1 MEKPKYDVFI
11 SYSRKDLELV
21 KEIKAEIDCLVGID
35 CWMDLDG
42 VESGEQ
48 FEDLI
53 INAICKCDTI
63 LFMMSAN
70 SMQSE
75 WALDE
80 LDFAKH
86 EKKRIVLIGID
97 NTEMSGKF
105 YFRYH
110 KYDIITWNNQPQRE
124 KLIRNLKSW
133 IGIEQKEKGE
143 AEKVQTAE
151 TSAPSIQTFTV
162 GNVSFN
168 MIRVDGGTFMM
179 GATREQEDEAL
190 YDEKPAHQVT
200 LSPYYIGDTVVTQA
214 LWEAVMGN
222 NPSKFSG
229 SNRPV
234 ETVSWDDCQEFILR
248 LNQKTGQKFRLPTEA
263 EWEYAARGGKKSMG
277 YKYSGSNNIDDVAW
291 YGDNSN
297 DQTHDVKTKQAN
309 ELGLYDM
316 SGNVQEWGQDW
327 KGDVQE
333 CGQDWIGDYPSSAQ
347 TNPSGPL
354 SGTYR
359 VYRGGDWGE
368 VAWGCRVSIRG
379 GSLPS
384 GADGILGLRLAL

>member
-1 MEKPKYDVFI
+1 MDTKYDVFI

-21 KEIKAEIDCLVGID
+21 KKIKSEIDRLVGID

-42 VESGEQ
+42 IESGEQ
-48 FEDLI
+48 FEDVI

-86 EKKRIVLIGID
+86 EKKRIVLVSID

-110 KYDIITWNNQPQRE
+110 KYDTITWNSQPQRE

-133 IGIEQKEKGE
+133 IGIGQKEKGKMEKAQAVE
-143 AEKVQTAE
+143 A
-151 TSAPSIQTFTV
+151 SAPAIQTFTI
-162 GNVSFN
+162 GNVSFK

-179 GATREQEDEAL
+179 GATSEQGSDAYDE
-190 YDEKPAHQVT
+190 EKPAHQVT
-200 LSPYYIGDTVVTQA
+200 LSPYYIGEAEVTQA
-214 LWEAVMGN
+214 LWETVMGS
-222 NPSKFSG
+222 NPSKFKG
-229 SNRPV
+229 RNRPV
-234 ETVSWDDCQEFILR
+234 ETVSWDDCQEFILKLR
-248 LNQKTGQKFRLPTEA
+248 QKTGRKFRLPTEA

-277 YKYSGSNNIDDVAW
+277 YKYSGSNNINEVVW
-291 YGDNSN
+291 YDDNSN
-297 DQTHDVKTKQAN
+297 HQTHDVKTKQAN

-316 SGNVQEWGQDW
+316 SGNVYEWVQDW
-327 KGDVQE
+327 KD
-333 CGQDWIGDYPSSAQ
+333 DYPSSAQ
-347 TNPSGPL
+347 TNPTGPSSG
-354 SGTYR
+354 SDR
-359 VYRGGDWGE
+359 MNRGGSWFDS
-368 VAWGCRVSIRG
+368 ARYCRVSYRCYY
-379 GSLPS
+379 SPS
-384 GADGILGLRLAL
+384 FSCIFLGLRLAL

>member
-1 MEKPKYDVFI
+1 MEKAKYDVFI

-21 KEIKAEIDCLVGID
+21 KDIKAEIDCLVGID

-42 VESGEQ
+42 IESGEQ
-48 FEDLI
+48 FEDVI

-86 EKKRIVLIGID
+86 EKKRIVLVGID
-97 NTEMSGKF
+97 KTEMSGKF

-110 KYDIITWNNQPQRE
+110 KYDTITWSNNPQRE

-133 IGIEQKEKGE
+133 IVIEQRGRDETEKAQAKE
-143 AEKVQTAE
+143 ATA
-151 TSAPSIQTFTV
+151 SAPAVQSFKV

-179 GATREQEDEAL
+179 GATSEQKDDAFL
-190 YDEKPAHQVT
+190 FEKPVHKVT
-200 LSPYYIGDTVVTQA
+200 LSPYYIGETVVTQA
-214 LWEAVMGN
+214 LWEAVLGS
-222 NPSKFSG
+222 NPSKFKG

-234 ETVSWDDCQEFILR
+234 ENVNWDDCQEFIIR
-248 LNQKTGQKFRLPTEA
+248 LNQKTGRKFRMPTEA
-263 EWEYAARGGKKSMG
+263 EWEYAARGGNKSKG
-277 YKYSGSNNIDDVAW
+277 YKYSGSNTVDDVAW
-291 YGDNSN
+291 YGVNSN
-297 DQTHDVKTKQAN
+297 KQTHDVKTKQAN

-316 SGNVQEWGQDW
+316 SGNVCEWCQDW
-327 KGDVQE
+327 N
-333 CGQDWIGDYPSSAQ
+333 GDYPSSAQ
-347 TNPSGPL
+347 TNPTGPASGFR
-354 SGTYR
+354 R
-359 VYRGGDWGE
+359 V
-368 VAWGCRVSIRG
+368 IRG
-379 GSLPS
+379 GCWLGMAGGSRVSLREDYS
-384 GADGILGLRLAL
+384 LVKRSSIVGLRLTL

>member
-1 MEKPKYDVFI
+1 MDTKYDVFI
-11 SYSRKDLELV
+11 SYCRKDLELV
-21 KEIKAEIDCLVGID
+21 KEIKAEIDRQVGID

-42 VESGEQ
+42 IESGEQ
-48 FEDLI
+48 FEDVI
-53 INAICKCDTI
+53 INAICKCDII

-86 EKKRIVLIGID
+86 EKKRIVLVSID

-179 GATREQEDEAL
+179 GATCEQGDDVFDSES
-190 YDEKPAHQVT
+190 PVHQVT
-200 LSPYYIGDTVVTQA
+200 LSPYYIGETEVTQA
-214 LWEAVMGN
+214 LWEAVMGS
-222 NPSKFSG
+222 NPSKFKG

-234 ETVSWDDCQEFILR
+234 EQVSWDDCQEFILK
-248 LNQKTGQKFRLPTEA
+248 LKQKTGRKFRLPTEA
-263 EWEYAARGGKKSMG
+263 EWEYAARGGKKSKG
-277 YKYSGSNNIDDVAW
+277 YKYSGSENIDDVAW
-291 YGDNSN
+291 YKDNSN
-297 DQTHDVKTKQAN
+297 DQTHDVKTKKAN

-316 SGNVQEWGQDW
+316 IGNVPEWVQDW
-327 KGDVQE
+327 Y
-333 CGQDWIGDYPSSAQ
+333 GDYPSSAQ
-347 TNPSGPL
+347 TNPTGPSSGFA
-354 SGTYR
+354 R
-359 VYRGGDWGE
+359 VCRGGLFLFL
-368 VAWGCRVSIRG
+368 ASGCRVSWRIMY
-379 GSLPS
+379 PS
-384 GADGILGLRLAL
+384 YARPLFNGLRLAL

>member
-1 MEKPKYDVFI
+1 MEKTKYDVFI

-21 KEIKAEIDCLVGID
+21 KGIKKNIDRLVGID

-42 VESGEQ
+42 IESGEQ
-48 FEDLI
+48 FEDVI

-86 EKKRIVLIGID
+86 EKKRIVLVSID
-97 NTEMSGKF
+97 NAEMSGKF

-110 KYDIITWNNQPQRE
+110 KYDTITWTNLPQRE

-133 IGIEQKEKGE
+133 IGTEQREENG
-143 AEKVQTAE
+143 AEKIQAAE
-151 TSAPSIQTFTV
+151 ASAPTIQTITV

-179 GATREQEDEAL
+179 GATNEQEDDAWI
-190 YDEKPAHQVT
+190 YEKPAHQVT
-200 LSPYYIGDTVVTQA
+200 LSPYYIGETEVTQA

-222 NPSKFSG
+222 NPSKFKS
-229 SNRPV
+229 SNSPV
-234 ETVSWDDCQEFILR
+234 DQVSWDDCQRFLQM
-248 LNQKTGQKFRLPTEA
+248 LNHKTGCQFRLPTEA
-263 EWEYAARGGKKSMG
+263 EWEFAARGGNNSKG
-277 YKYSGSNNIDDVAW
+277 YKYSGSNKLKDVAW
-291 YGDNSN
+291 FSGNSSKMS
-297 DQTHDVKTKQAN
+297 HDVKTKQAN

-316 SGNVQEWGQDW
+316 SGNVCEWCQDW
-327 KGDVQE
+327 Y
-333 CGQDWIGDYPSSAQ
+333 GDYNSDSQ
-347 TNPSGPL
+347 TNPTGSSSG
-354 SGTYR
+354 SRR
-359 VYRGGDWGE
+359 VYRGGCCFRSADY
-368 VAWGCRVSIRG
+368 CRVSYRNCCEPNIR
-379 GSLPS
+379 SY
-384 GADGILGLRLAL
+384 DFGLRLAL

>member
-21 KEIKAEIDCLVGID
+21 KEIKAEIDRLVGIN

-42 VESGEQ
+42 IESGEQ
-48 FEDLI
+48 FEDVI

-80 LDFAKH
+80 LDFSKH
-86 EKKRIVLIGID
+86 EKKRIVLVSID
-97 NTEMSGKF
+97 NAEMSGKF

-110 KYDIITWNNQPQRE
+110 KYDTITWNNNPQRE

-133 IGIEQKEKGE
+133 IEIEQKEKGE
-143 AEKVQTAE
+143 VEKPQAAEA
-151 TSAPSIQTFTV
+151 SSLAIQTFTV
-162 GNVSFN
+162 GKVSFN

-179 GATREQEDEAL
+179 GATSEQEDDA
-190 YDEKPAHQVT
+190 YDDERPAHKVT
-200 LSPYYIGDTVVTQA
+200 LSSFYIGETEVTQA

-222 NPSKFSG
+222 NPSKFTG

-234 ETVSWDDCQEFILR
+234 ETVSWDDCQKFILK
-248 LNQKTGQKFRLPTEA
+248 LNQNTGRKFRLPTEA
-263 EWEYAARGGKKSMG
+263 EWEFAARGGNKSNG

-291 YGDNSN
+291 YNQGFKG
-297 DQTHDVKTKQAN
+297 QTHDVRTKQAN

-316 SGNVQEWGQDW
+316 TGNVFEWCQDW
-327 KGDVQE
+327 HD
-333 CGQDWIGDYPSSAQ
+333 DYQSSSQ
-347 TNPSGPL
+347 TNPSGPA
-354 SGTYR
+354 SGSRR
-359 VYRGGDWGE
+359 VYRGGSWYSAVRD
-368 VAWGCRVSIRG
+368 CRVSLR
-379 GSLPS
+379 LCNES
-384 GADGILGLRLAL
+384 GLQTHLNGLRLAL

>member
-1 MEKPKYDVFI
+1 MDTTKCDVFI

-21 KEIKAEIDCLVGID
+21 KDIKKEIDRLVGID

-42 VESGEQ
+42 IESGEQ
-48 FEDLI
+48 FEDVI

-86 EKKRIVLIGID
+86 EKKRIVLVSID
-97 NTEMSGKF
+97 KSEMAGKF

-110 KYDIITWNNQPQRE
+110 KYDTITWNNQPQRE

-133 IGIEQKEKGE
+133 IGIGIGKEDEKDQIWA
-143 AEKVQTAE
+143 AEV
-151 TSAPSIQTFTV
+151 SASAIQTFTV

-168 MIRVDGGTFMM
+168 MIRVEGGTFMM
-179 GATREQEDEAL
+179 GATSEQESDE
-190 YDEKPAHQVT
+190 YDDEKPVHQVT
-200 LSPYYIGDTVVTQA
+200 LSPYYIGETEVTQD
-214 LWEAVMGN
+214 LWETVMGS
-222 NPSKFSG
+222 NPSTFKG

-234 ETVSWDDCQEFILR
+234 EQVSWNDCQKFL
-248 LNQKTGQKFRLPTEA
+248 QKLYQNTGREFRLPTEA
-263 EWEYAARGGKKSMG
+263 EWEFAARGGNKSKG

-291 YGDNSN
+291 YKDNSD
-297 DQTHDVKTKQAN
+297 DQTHDVKTKHAN

-316 SGNVQEWGQDW
+316 SGNVMEWCQDW
-327 KGDVQE
+327 KGEYCSGIQ
-333 CGQDWIGDYPSSAQ
+333 Q
-347 TNPSGPL
+347 NPSGPS
-354 SGTYR
+354 SGSYR
-359 VYRGGDWGE
+359 VT
-368 VAWGCRVSIRG
+368 RG
-379 GSLPS
+379 GSLDYSVWECRVSARDIFMPNR
-384 GADGILGLRLAL
+384 GCYDLGLRLVLQ

>member
-1 MEKPKYDVFI
+1 MEMKYYVFI

-21 KEIKAEIDCLVGID
+21 KEIKAEIDRQVGID

-42 VESGEQ
+42 IESGEQ
-48 FEDLI
+48 FEDVI

-86 EKKRIVLIGID
+86 EKKRIVLVSID

-179 GATREQEDEAL
+179 GATCEQGDDVFDSES
-190 YDEKPAHQVT
+190 PVHQVT
-200 LSPYYIGDTVVTQA
+200 LSPYYIGETEVTQA
-214 LWEAVMGN
+214 LWEAVMGS
-222 NPSKFSG
+222 NPSKFKG

-234 ETVSWDDCQEFILR
+234 EQVSWDDCQEFILK
-248 LNQKTGQKFRLPTEA
+248 LKQKTGRKFRLPTEA
-263 EWEYAARGGKKSMG
+263 EWEYAARGGKKSKG
-277 YKYSGSNNIDDVAW
+277 YKYSGSENIDDVAW
-291 YGDNSN
+291 YKDNSN
-297 DQTHDVKTKQAN
+297 DQTHDVKTKKAN

-316 SGNVQEWGQDW
+316 IGNVPEWVQDW
-327 KGDVQE
+327 Y
-333 CGQDWIGDYPSSAQ
+333 GDYPSSAQ
-347 TNPSGPL
+347 TNPTGPSSGFA
-354 SGTYR
+354 R
-359 VYRGGDWGE
+359 VCRGGLFLFL
-368 VAWGCRVSIRG
+368 ASGCRVSWRIMY
-379 GSLPS
+379 PS
-384 GADGILGLRLAL
+384 YARPLFNGLRLAL